1 MQLVQRW
8 VHISGRNDHDFLSRV
23 PGRGTRNEPADV
35 DSQSHAFDADQQ
47 VANPDEVLIVKVA
60 VVNFDGESPFEV
72 DGLH

>member
-1 MQLVQRW
+1 
-8 VHISGRNDHDFLSRV
+8 
-23 PGRGTRNEPADV
+23 
-35 DSQSHAFDADQQ
+35 